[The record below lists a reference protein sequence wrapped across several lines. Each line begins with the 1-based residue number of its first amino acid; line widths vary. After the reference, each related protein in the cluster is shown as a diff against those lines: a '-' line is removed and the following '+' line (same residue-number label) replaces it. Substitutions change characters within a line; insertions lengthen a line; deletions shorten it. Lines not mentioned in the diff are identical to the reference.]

1 MKKKILVIFRLI
13 LTYIII
19 CLALSSEV
27 FAISQSVSSDF
38 NSINSGEYPQIK
50 EMIQQLKQQH
60 PSWNF
65 KILYTDIEWSEAIAN
80 EFVGHGSSPRNLIPA
95 NNSNY
100 TGDWIC
106 PVCGPNKVYDSGSW
120 LCASESAIKY
130 MMDPR
135 NSLNGSDIF
144 QFLELSYNGY
154 NMDTVRSMVSKAS
167 FLNNDSCINTLISA
181 GEKYNVNVYYLIAR
195 ILQEQGSDGT
205 VLSSGA
211 GYNGQYVGY
220 YNVFNIGA
228 SGSGKDAVI
237 LNGLKRAE
245 SEGWTSIESSIDG
258 GVRIIANSYIAKGQN
273 TLYLQKFDVENTDG
287 LYWHQYM
294 QNILAA
300 QNEGSELRRTLEKFN
315 LIESDYTFVI
325 PVYKNMPSSAS
336 PRPSTTSTGGTE
348 NELVRINV
356 TNSLYIRETPGK
368 NAKKIGSVFKD
379 EIVTRLEKATSKI
392 DGTYWDYIM
401 KSDGTKGYAA
411 RETYDYESSYK
422 LYLVPLSEE
431 SNPEPTPDP
440 EPEQPQ
446 EPDVPDEIIRND
458 KIEVNKTIN
467 SAVITPN
474 TTVQQIIDFLG
485 ADTTVK
491 NANGDVLNPGDVVS
505 TNCKIN
511 DTYSIS
517 VLGDVNGDGLIT
529 PSDYMNTKNYILG
542 QNQLDN
548 TAIIASD
555 INRDGPITP
564 SDYMRIKNY
573 ILGNTDISLSG

>member
-1 MKKKILVIFRLI
+1 MRKKILVIFRLI

-181 GEKYNVNVYYLIAR
+181 GEKYNVNVYNLIAR

-446 EPDVPDEIIRND
+446 EPDEIISND
-458 KIEVNKTIN
+458 KIRINETKKEISAVPGITIN
-467 SAVITPN
+467 DIKEILGNDAV
-474 TTVQQIIDFLG
+474 
-485 ADTTVK
+485 VK
-491 NANGDVLNPGDVVS
+491 NGDGEVLTTES
-505 TNCKIN
+505 KIVTACIVN
-511 DTYSIS
+511 DTYDLAII
-517 VLGDVNGDGLIT
+517 GDVNNDGDT
-529 PSDYMNTKNYILG
+529 TA
-542 QNQLDN
+542 LDA
-548 TAIIASD
+548 AIILRYTIGQYNLSD
-555 INRDGPITP
+555 VQKVAGSLDYTSTP
-564 SDYMRIKNY
+564 TALDAAK
-573 ILGNTDISLSG
+573 ILRYSVGEYNLSTK

>member
-1 MKKKILVIFRLI
+1 MRKKILVIFRLI

-517 VLGDVNGDGLIT
+517 VLGDVNGDGLIDT
-529 PSDYMNTKNYILG
+529 GDTYQLKLIVLG
-542 QNQLDN
+542 REQVQGE
-548 TAIIASD
+548 TRRIASD
-555 INRDGPITP
+555 VNRDGYIDTGDTFILKKQVLNISNIT
-564 SDYMRIKNY
+564 
-573 ILGNTDISLSG
+573 L

>member
-1 MKKKILVIFRLI
+1 MRKKILVIFRLI

-491 NANGDVLNPGDVVS
+491 NANGDVLKPGDVVS

-517 VLGDVNGDGLIT
+517 VLGDVNGDGLIDT
-529 PSDYMNTKNYILG
+529 GDTYQLKLIVLG
-542 QNQLDN
+542 REQVQGE
-548 TAIIASD
+548 THRIASD
-555 INRDGPITP
+555 VNRDGYIDTGDTFILKKQVLNISNIT
-564 SDYMRIKNY
+564 
-573 ILGNTDISLSG
+573 L

>member
-1 MKKKILVIFRLI
+1 MRKKILVIFRLI

-401 KSDGTKGYAA
+401 ISDGTKGYAA

-485 ADTTVK
+485 TDTTVK

-505 TNCKIN
+505 THCKIN

-517 VLGDVNGDGLIT
+517 VLGDVNGDGLIDT
-529 PSDYMNTKNYILG
+529 GDTYQLKLIVLG
-542 QNQLDN
+542 REQVQGE
-548 TAIIASD
+548 THRIASD
-555 INRDGPITP
+555 VNRDGYIDTGDTFILKKQVLNISNIT
-564 SDYMRIKNY
+564 
-573 ILGNTDISLSG
+573 L

>member
-1 MKKKILVIFRLI
+1 MRKKILVIFRLI

-300 QNEGSELRRTLEKFN
+300 QNEGSELRKTLEKFN

-505 TNCKIN
+505 THCKIN

-517 VLGDVNGDGLIT
+517 VLGDVNGDGLIDT
-529 PSDYMNTKNYILG
+529 GDTYQLKLIVLG
-542 QNQLDN
+542 REQVQGE
-548 TAIIASD
+548 TRRIASD
-555 INRDGPITP
+555 VNRDGYIDTGDTFILKKQVLNISNIT
-564 SDYMRIKNY
+564 
-573 ILGNTDISLSG
+573 L

>member
-1 MKKKILVIFRLI
+1 MRKKILVIFRLI

-300 QNEGSELRRTLEKFN
+300 QNEGLELRRTLEKFN

-505 TNCKIN
+505 THCKIN

-517 VLGDVNGDGLIT
+517 VLGDVNGDGLIDT
-529 PSDYMNTKNYILG
+529 GDTYQLKLIVLG
-542 QNQLDN
+542 REQVQGE
-548 TAIIASD
+548 TRRIASD
-555 INRDGPITP
+555 VNRDGYIDTGDTFILKKQVLNISNIT
-564 SDYMRIKNY
+564 
-573 ILGNTDISLSG
+573 L

>member
-1 MKKKILVIFRLI
+1 MRKKILVIFRLI

-431 SNPEPTPDP
+431 SNPEPTPAP

-491 NANGDVLNPGDVVS
+491 NANGDVLKPGDVVS

-517 VLGDVNGDGLIT
+517 VLGDVNGDGLIDT
-529 PSDYMNTKNYILG
+529 GDTYQLKLIVLG
-542 QNQLDN
+542 REQVQGE
-548 TAIIASD
+548 THRIASD
-555 INRDGPITP
+555 VNRDGYIDTGDTFILKKQVLNISNIT
-564 SDYMRIKNY
+564 
-573 ILGNTDISLSG
+573 L

>member
-1 MKKKILVIFRLI
+1 MRKKILVIFRLI

-80 EFVGHGSSPRNLIPA
+80 EYVGHGSSPRSLIPA

-154 NMDTVRSMVSKAS
+154 NMDTVRSMASKAS

-228 SGSGKDAVI
+228 SGKGKDAVI

-245 SEGWTSIESSIDG
+245 EEEWTSIESSIDG

-336 PRPSTTSTGGTE
+336 PRPSTTSTGSTE

-356 TNSLYIRETPGK
+356 TNSLYIRKEPGK
-368 NAKKIGSVFKD
+368 NAEKIGSVFKD
-379 EIVTRLEKATSKI
+379 EIVTRLDKATSKI

-401 KSDGTKGYAA
+401 KADGTKGYAA

-517 VLGDVNGDGLIT
+517 VLGDVNGDGLIDT
-529 PSDYMNTKNYILG
+529 GDTYQLKLIVLG
-542 QNQLDN
+542 REQVQGE
-548 TAIIASD
+548 THRIASD
-555 INRDGPITP
+555 VNRDGYIDTGDTFILKKQVLNISNIT
-564 SDYMRIKNY
+564 
-573 ILGNTDISLSG
+573 L

>member
-1 MKKKILVIFRLI
+1 MRKKILVIFRLI

-228 SGSGKDAVI
+228 SGKGKDAVI

-245 SEGWTSIESSIDG
+245 EEEWTSIESSIDG

-431 SNPEPTPDP
+431 SNPEPTPAP

-491 NANGDVLNPGDVVS
+491 NANGDVLNLGDVVS

-517 VLGDVNGDGLIT
+517 VLGDVNGDGLIDT
-529 PSDYMNTKNYILG
+529 GDTYQLKLIVLG
-542 QNQLDN
+542 REQVQGE
-548 TAIIASD
+548 THRIASD
-555 INRDGPITP
+555 VNRDGYIDTGDTFILKKQVLNISNIT
-564 SDYMRIKNY
+564 
-573 ILGNTDISLSG
+573 L

>member
-1 MKKKILVIFRLI
+1 MRKKILVIFRLI

-106 PVCGPNKVYDSGSW
+106 PVCGPNKTYDTGSW

-154 NMDTVRSMVSKAS
+154 NMDTVRSMASKAS

-228 SGSGKDAVI
+228 SGSGKDTVI

-245 SEGWTSIESSIDG
+245 KEGWTSIESSIDG

-517 VLGDVNGDGLIT
+517 VLGDVNGDGLIDT
-529 PSDYMNTKNYILG
+529 GDTY
-542 QNQLDN
+542 QLKLIVIGREQVQEE
-548 TAIIASD
+548 THRIASD
-555 INRDGPITP
+555 VNRDGYIDTGDTFILKKQVLNISNIT
-564 SDYMRIKNY
+564 
-573 ILGNTDISLSG
+573 L

>member
-1 MKKKILVIFRLI
+1 MRKKILVIFRLI

-154 NMDTVRSMVSKAS
+154 NMDTVRSMASKTS

-505 TNCKIN
+505 THCKIN

-517 VLGDVNGDGLIT
+517 VLGDVNGDGLIDT
-529 PSDYMNTKNYILG
+529 GDTYQLKLIVLG
-542 QNQLDN
+542 REQVQGE
-548 TAIIASD
+548 TRRIASD
-555 INRDGPITP
+555 VNRDGYIDTGDTFILKKQVLNISNIT
-564 SDYMRIKNY
+564 
-573 ILGNTDISLSG
+573 L

>member
-1 MKKKILVIFRLI
+1 MRKKILVIFRLI

-65 KILYTDIEWSEAIAN
+65 KFLYTDIEWSEAIAN

-195 ILQEQGSDGT
+195 VLQEQGSDGT

-505 TNCKIN
+505 THCKIN

-517 VLGDVNGDGLIT
+517 VLGDVNGDGLIDT
-529 PSDYMNTKNYILG
+529 GDTYQLKLIVLG
-542 QNQLDN
+542 REQVQGE
-548 TAIIASD
+548 THRIASD
-555 INRDGPITP
+555 VNRDGYIDTGDTFILKKQVLNISNIT
-564 SDYMRIKNY
+564 
-573 ILGNTDISLSG
+573 L

>member
-1 MKKKILVIFRLI
+1 MRKKILVIFRLI

-505 TNCKIN
+505 THCKIN

-517 VLGDVNGDGLIT
+517 VLGDVNGDGLIDT
-529 PSDYMNTKNYILG
+529 GDTYQLKLIVLG
-542 QNQLDN
+542 REQVQGE
-548 TAIIASD
+548 TRRIASD
-555 INRDGPITP
+555 VNRDGYIDTGDTFILKKQVLNISNIT
-564 SDYMRIKNY
+564 
-573 ILGNTDISLSG
+573 L

>member
-1 MKKKILVIFRLI
+1 MRKKILVIFRLI

-80 EFVGHGSSPRNLIPA
+80 EYVGHGSSPRSLIPA

-154 NMDTVRSMVSKAS
+154 NMDTVRSMASKAS
-167 FLNNDSCINTLISA
+167 FLNNDSCINTIISA
-181 GEKYNVNVYYLIAR
+181 GEKYNVNVYYIIAR

-228 SGSGKDAVI
+228 SGKGKDAVI

-245 SEGWTSIESSIDG
+245 EEEWTSIESSIDG

-300 QNEGSELRRTLEKFN
+300 QNEGSELRKTLEKFN

-336 PRPSTTSTGGTE
+336 PRPSTTSTGSTE

-356 TNSLYIRETPGK
+356 TNSLYIRKEPGK
-368 NAKKIGSVFKD
+368 NAEKIGSVFKD

-401 KSDGTKGYAA
+401 KADGTKGYAA

-422 LYLVPLSEE
+422 LYLVPLVEE

-446 EPDVPDEIIRND
+446 EPEVPDEIISNE
-458 KIEVNKTIN
+458 KIRINETKKEISAVPGITIN
-467 SAVITPN
+467 DIKEIFGNDAV
-474 TTVQQIIDFLG
+474 
-485 ADTTVK
+485 VK
-491 NANGDVLNPGDVVS
+491 NGDGEVLTTES
-505 TNCKIN
+505 KIVTACIVN
-511 DTYSIS
+511 DTYDLAII
-517 VLGDVNGDGLIT
+517 GDVNNDGDT
-529 PSDYMNTKNYILG
+529 TA
-542 QNQLDN
+542 LDA
-548 TAIIASD
+548 AIILRYTIGQYNLSD
-555 INRDGPITP
+555 IQKVAGSLDYTSTP
-564 SDYMRIKNY
+564 TALDAAK
-573 ILGNTDISLSG
+573 ILRYSVGEYNLSTK

>member
-1 MKKKILVIFRLI
+1 MRKKILVIFRLI

-106 PVCGPNKVYDSGSW
+106 PVCGPNKTYDTGSW

-154 NMDTVRSMVSKAS
+154 NMDTVRSMASKAS

-228 SGSGKDAVI
+228 SGSGKDTVI

-245 SEGWTSIESSIDG
+245 KEGWTSIESSIDG

-368 NAKKIGSVFKD
+368 NEKKIGSVFKD

-517 VLGDVNGDGLIT
+517 VLGDVNGDGLIDT
-529 PSDYMNTKNYILG
+529 GDTYQLKLIVLG
-542 QNQLDN
+542 REQVQGE
-548 TAIIASD
+548 THRIASD
-555 INRDGPITP
+555 VNRDGYIDTGDTFILKKQVLNISNIT
-564 SDYMRIKNY
+564 
-573 ILGNTDISLSG
+573 L

>member
-1 MKKKILVIFRLI
+1 MRKKILVIFRLI

-245 SEGWTSIESSIDG
+245 KEGWTSIESSIDG

-505 TNCKIN
+505 THCKIN

-517 VLGDVNGDGLIT
+517 VLGDVNGDGLIDT
-529 PSDYMNTKNYILG
+529 GDTYQLKLIVLG
-542 QNQLDN
+542 REQVQGE
-548 TAIIASD
+548 THRIASD
-555 INRDGPITP
+555 VNRDGYINTGDTFILKKQVLNISNIT
-564 SDYMRIKNY
+564 
-573 ILGNTDISLSG
+573 L

>member
-1 MKKKILVIFRLI
+1 MRKKILVIFRLI

-106 PVCGPNKVYDSGSW
+106 PVCGPNKTYDTGSW

-144 QFLELSYNGY
+144 QFIELSYNGY
-154 NMDTVRSMVSKAS
+154 NMDTVRSMASKAS

-228 SGSGKDAVI
+228 SGKGKDAVI

-245 SEGWTSIESSIDG
+245 EEEWTSIESSIDG

-446 EPDVPDEIIRND
+446 EPDEIISND
-458 KIEVNKTIN
+458 KIRIN
-467 SAVITPN
+467 E
-474 TTVQQIIDFLG
+474 
-485 ADTTVK
+485 
-491 NANGDVLNPGDVVS
+491 
-505 TNCKIN
+505 
-511 DTYSIS
+511 
-517 VLGDVNGDGLIT
+517 
-529 PSDYMNTKNYILG
+529 TKKEC
-542 QNQLDN
+542 
-548 TAIIASD
+548 
-555 INRDGPITP
+555 R
-564 SDYMRIKNY
+564 
-573 ILGNTDISLSG
+573 

>member
-1 MKKKILVIFRLI
+1 MEKGRKFLSIIIIFILVSYCLFSLFSNP
-13 LTYIII
+13 TYAANQVISTDINAI
-19 CLALSSEV
+19 DENAYPGFKERINALKAQ
-27 FAISQSVSSDF
+27 FP
-38 NSINSGEYPQIK
+38 N
-50 EMIQQLKQQH
+50 
-60 PSWNF
+60 WNF
-65 KILYTDIEWSEAIAN
+65 KIFYTDLDWNEVISE
-80 EFVGHGSSPRNLIPA
+80 EYVGHGNSPRNQVQAI
-95 NNSNY
+95 SNY
-100 TGDWIC
+100 QGAWIC
-106 PVCGPNKVYDSGSW
+106 PCGFAAGSW
-120 LCASESAIKY
+120 RCASEDAIKY

-135 NSLNGSDIF
+135 NSLNASDIF
-144 QFLELSYNGY
+144 QFEELTNNGY
-154 NMDTVRSMVSKAS
+154 DMNQIINMTNGT
-167 FLNNDSCINTLISA
+167 FLQGHYEEITRAGNNTGISP
-181 GEKYNVNVYYLIAR
+181 YFIIAR
-195 ILQEQGSDGT
+195 MLQEQGKGGT
-205 VLSSGA
+205 ALTSGV
-211 GYNGQYVGY
+211 YGY
-220 YNVFNIGA
+220 YNPFNIQANGA
-228 SGSGKDAVI
+228 DPIS
-237 LNGLKRAE
+237 NGVAYAQSQGWDTLEKGITGGIEFLSREYTKR
-245 SEGWTSIESSIDG
+245 
-258 GVRIIANSYIAKGQN
+258 GQN
-273 TLYLQKFDVENTDG
+273 TLYLQKFDVDATSDG

-348 NELVRINV
+348 NKLVRINV

-431 SNPEPTPDP
+431 SNPEPTPAP

-491 NANGDVLNPGDVVS
+491 NANGDVLKPGDVVS

-517 VLGDVNGDGLIT
+517 VLGDVNGDGLIDT
-529 PSDYMNTKNYILG
+529 GDTYQLKLIVLG
-542 QNQLDN
+542 REQVQGE
-548 TAIIASD
+548 THRIASD
-555 INRDGPITP
+555 VNRDGYIDTGDTFILKKQVLNISNIT
-564 SDYMRIKNY
+564 
-573 ILGNTDISLSG
+573 L